1 MTPRQR
7 RIFSALGQ
15 VSPQLGSAG
24 KRFIR
29 DHVEAALKDPSISS
43 SPRQIAYALR
53 LCHRYRRQISA
64 RVLGLVLDEIDH
76 LYELHPDAFGPKG
89 TKAKM
94 RGDIIFKS
102 GVTQLTLKI

>member
-1 MTPRQR
+1 VTPRQR
-7 RIFSALGQ
+7 HIFTALSR
-15 VSPQLGSAG
+15 VSPQLGSAS

-53 LCHRYRRQISA
+53 LCHRYRRQIPA
-64 RVLGLVLDEIDH
+64 RVLGQVLDEIDD
-76 LYELHPDAFGPKG
+76 LFELHPEAFGPKG

-102 GVTQLTLKI
+102 GVTQLTLSI